1 MQFPEMTS
9 RGSCYTT
16 LILCSRTSTR
26 WAESIKMEMDKRWC
40 YSVYNERSREAALD
54 TDAIMFNSWWTQT
67 ASFPWHYHSF
77 EIQPSEQYGFQKF
90 MKLSLHEEEE
100 CGLTVI
106 VRWTEGVV
114 SHTPSWREDDKI
126 SNGHP
131 RFGGLGSEHSEYRWI
146 LKEQEIHLNIKRYPF
161 FQFIKKV

>member
-1 MQFPEMTS
+1 
-9 RGSCYTT
+9 
-16 LILCSRTSTR
+16 
-26 WAESIKMEMDKRWC
+26 
-40 YSVYNERSREAALD
+40 
-54 TDAIMFNSWWTQT
+54 
-67 ASFPWHYHSF
+67 
-77 EIQPSEQYGFQKF
+77 

-131 RFGGLGSEHSEYRWI
+131 RFGGLGSEHSEYRRI